1 MPDRDLGPAL
11 DAVVIATE
19 SIESVP
25 ARQLIAELDAHLTS
39 IYPPE
44 QAFIELPSEHVSD
57 GRGAFLVAR
66 VGGAQGEGVACGAVR
81 LLDPATAEIKRMYV
95 VPAARGHGLSRKMLD
110 ALETQARRL
119 GAARIVL
126 ETGDR
131 QIAAIGLYES
141 AGYSHIPAFSP
152 YTTSP
157 ASVCFAK
164 DLGPLA

>member
-11 DAVVIATE
+11 DAVVITSE
-19 SIESVP
+19 SIEC
-25 ARQLIAELDAHLTS
+25 AAAQQLIAELDAHLTS
-39 IYPPE
+39 IYPPA

-57 GRGAFLVAR
+57 GRGAFLMAR
-66 VGGAQGEGVACGAVR
+66 LSGPEGEGVACGAVR
-81 LLDPATAEIKRMYV
+81 LLDRTTAEIKRMYV

-110 ALETQARRL
+110 ALEAAARRL

-131 QIAAIGLYES
+131 QLAAIGLYES
-141 AGYSHIPAFSP
+141 AGYSHIPAFGP